1 MKHKF
6 ALAAAAAL
14 CAAASLAFSQ
24 ETVDLSVIHRIKA
37 EAFENSQVMDHIF
50 YLTDVHGPRLTGSPG
65 YKEAGDWVV
74 SRLKEYGLANVQE
87 EPWGPFGRGW
97 TYSRFAGHMIAP
109 QYQPLIGA
117 PLAWTPGTN
126 GAVQGEA
133 IYAPI
138 ATEADLEKF
147 KGKLRG
153 KVVLIMPLKTINMIM
168 EPPGHRL
175 TDTELEARAQMT
187 DPARLAGLGAGLF
200 AGPGGQPPP
209 EERERRTQFRRKMN
223 QFLKDEGAL
232 VVLQYGNSGDGG
244 TVFVQGGGSQDPKE
258 PIPAPMAAVTPEHY
272 NRVVRLLQHN
282 IPVQLEFDIE
292 AHFIDSPTDSF
303 NVVGEIPGGSK
314 KDELVMLGA
323 HLDSWHS
330 GTGATDNATGS
341 SVAIE
346 AVRILKTL
354 NLKMDRTVRIA
365 LWGGEEEG
373 LLGSQ
378 AYVKKHFADRES
390 MEPKPEYFKLAAY
403 FNDDTGTGRFR
414 GIGAQGNDQVK
425 PIFEA
430 WLKPFHDLGAT
441 TVGGVTGR
449 SAGRP
454 GGTDHT
460 SFDYVGLP
468 GYNFIQDPMEYNTR
482 THHSNM
488 DVYDRVQPGDV
499 MQCAAIMAAFVYNAA
514 TRPEML
520 PRIPMPKPIPHER
533 RNSTQ

>member
-50 YLTDVHGPRLTGSPG
+50 YLTGSHG

-232 VVLQYGNSGDGG
+232 VVLQYGN
-244 TVFVQGGGSQDPKE
+244 
-258 PIPAPMAAVTPEHY
+258 
-272 NRVVRLLQHN
+272 
-282 IPVQLEFDIE
+282 
-292 AHFIDSPTDSF
+292 
-303 NVVGEIPGGSK
+303 
-314 KDELVMLGA
+314 
-323 HLDSWHS
+323 
-330 GTGATDNATGS
+330 
-341 SVAIE
+341 
-346 AVRILKTL
+346 
-354 NLKMDRTVRIA
+354 
-365 LWGGEEEG
+365 
-373 LLGSQ
+373 
-378 AYVKKHFADRES
+378 
-390 MEPKPEYFKLAAY
+390 
-403 FNDDTGTGRFR
+403 
-414 GIGAQGNDQVK
+414 
-425 PIFEA
+425 
-430 WLKPFHDLGAT
+430 
-441 TVGGVTGR
+441 
-449 SAGRP
+449 
-454 GGTDHT
+454 
-460 SFDYVGLP
+460 
-468 GYNFIQDPMEYNTR
+468 
-482 THHSNM
+482 
-488 DVYDRVQPGDV
+488 
-499 MQCAAIMAAFVYNAA
+499 
-514 TRPEML
+514 
-520 PRIPMPKPIPHER
+520 
-533 RNSTQ
+533 